1 MKTFQV
7 FLFLFFLVMKVKPL
21 ALCLNIFSFVCFASL
36 IKAICLAFCM
46 GACAVGKICFSVDTT
61 IQVQK
66 NNTIIEVPISMVK
79 ENDKVLTLKNDKF
92 ELTNIVQIINKRKFY
107 FL

>member
-1 MKTFQV
+1 
-7 FLFLFFLVMKVKPL
+7 
-21 ALCLNIFSFVCFASL
+21 
-36 IKAICLAFCM
+36 M